1 MNIQDKDFTPFISFT
16 RFTPTRLTRFTDEDY
31 QFLAEYEE
39 QIIEE
44 YENYMNQME
53 RTK

>member
-16 RFTPTRLTRFTDEDY
+16 RFIPTRFTDEDY
-31 QFLAEYEE
+31 EFLAEYEE

-53 RTK
+53 PTK